1 MEEEPEIIWLIVILS
16 KLKTQ
21 QGRKE
26 VTMSLD
32 KAILHGKE
40 HRKPYIGGKSI
51 DRTCRNH
58 GNCDWCKDNRL
69 HASKVQKEI
78 ADAKLAEYEE
88 GVSG

>member
-1 MEEEPEIIWLIVILS
+1 
-16 KLKTQ
+16 
-21 QGRKE
+21 
-26 VTMSLD
+26 MSLD

-40 HRKPYIGGKSI
+40 YRKPYIGGKSI

-58 GNCDWCKDNRL
+58 GSCDWCKDNRL

-88 GVSG
+88 GGSG

>member
-1 MEEEPEIIWLIVILS
+1 
-16 KLKTQ
+16 
-21 QGRKE
+21 
-26 VTMSLD
+26 MSLD

-40 HRKPYIGGKSI
+40 YRKPYIGGKSI

-88 GVSG
+88 GGSG